1 MEINIVTLF
10 PVCRTYLQNAWLTAV
25 ETQMATTGQC
35 FTDQFTIKITKLT
48 LK

>member
-25 ETQMATTGQC
+25 ETQTATTGQC
-35 FTDQFTIKITKLT
+35 FH
-48 LK
+48 